1 MKNVKEISDY
11 LGLDGSIDNSNLLGI
26 ALTIEAKYG
35 KELESG
41 WYGYG
46 LLCDFNSKGGRLEDI
61 DYNEKLEPVEVIDG
75 IIVYKIIKT
84 DY

>member
-11 LGLDGSIDNSNLLGI
+11 LGLDNSVDNRDILGT
-26 ALTIEAKYG
+26 ALTIEAKYEE
-35 KELESG
+35 KLESG

-46 LLCDFNSKGGRLEDI
+46 LLGDFETRPETLEDFTAV
-61 DYNEKLEPVEVIDG
+61 EKLIPVKLIDG
-75 IIVYKIIKT
+75 IMVYKIIEA